1 LDTGSTIIMS
11 SWIGPLRV
19 VAPVLALLLL
29 PAGLVAQE
37 EADEAQLVGRVVSSI
52 TGEPIEAAAVS
63 LRRSRLGA
71 VTDSTGRFVVPSTIA
86 GEDTIEVRYV
96 GYQMSSV
103 PVFLEAEKT
112 TRVVLL
118 LSPNVV
124 RVAELEV
131 EIERGDFRFG
141 VREFER
147 RKAKGIG
154 HFITRDD
161 LERWKSRDTSD
172 ALRRVPGLRVGASDT
187 GSGQRPPIEL
197 SRNALTCEP
206 VIFVDGLYLA
216 GAHPDDVIVPDIG
229 GIEVYTSPGSV
240 PVQYA
245 TMASPTCGAILIWTR
260 RGRRP
265 GDPR

>member
-1 LDTGSTIIMS
+1 L
-11 SWIGPLRV
+11 
-19 VAPVLALLLL
+19 LALL
-29 PAGLVAQE
+29 PASVLAAAPLSAQE
-37 EADEAQLVGRVVSSI
+37 APAPDEAQLVGRVVSSI

-63 LRRSRLGA
+63 LRRSGMGA
-71 VTDSTGRFVVPSTIA
+71 VTDTAGSFLVPTTVA

-96 GYQMSSV
+96 GYQTSSV

-154 HFITRDD
+154 HFITRED
-161 LERWKSRDTSD
+161 LEAWQSRETSD
-172 ALRRVPGLRVGASDT
+172 ALRRVPGLRVGASNT
-187 GSGQRPPIEL
+187 GTGREPPIEL
-197 SRNALTCEP
+197 SRNALSCEP

-216 GAHPDDVIVPDIG
+216 GAHPNDVIVPDIG